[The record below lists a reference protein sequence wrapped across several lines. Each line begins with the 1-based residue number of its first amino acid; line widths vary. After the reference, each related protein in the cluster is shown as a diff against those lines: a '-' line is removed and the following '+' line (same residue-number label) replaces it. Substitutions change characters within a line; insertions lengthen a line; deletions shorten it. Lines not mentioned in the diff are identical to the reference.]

1 MKTSIIALATL
12 IFSTTAL
19 AETEHYL
26 RRDGNHVQ
34 HLKISH
40 VEDEIFVTADVDFDA
55 NENEAGKKHC
65 SGAITGEAKKTG
77 ENEITF
83 RKHIEGEAR
92 HCTLKIQLSP
102 EGARVEQS
110 PECGYYVAGIC
121 HFDSDGKELTRIK

>member
-1 MKTSIIALATL
+1 MKSYILAVAALTFSMATQ
-12 IFSTTAL
+12 AD
-19 AETEHYL
+19 TEHYL

-34 HLKISH
+34 HLKVTH
-40 VEDEIFVTADVDFDA
+40 VEDEVFVTADVDFDA
-55 NENEAGKKHC
+55 NANEAGKKHC
-65 SGAITGEAKKTG
+65 SGSISGEAKKTG

-92 HCTLKIQLSP
+92 HCTLKIQLSA
-102 EGARVEQS
+102 EGAKIEQS